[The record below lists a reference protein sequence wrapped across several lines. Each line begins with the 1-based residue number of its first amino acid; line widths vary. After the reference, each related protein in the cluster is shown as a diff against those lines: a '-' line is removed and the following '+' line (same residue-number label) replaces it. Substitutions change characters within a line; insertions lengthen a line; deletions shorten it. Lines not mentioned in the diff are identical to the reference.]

1 MALSE
6 QVRDSLDSASHHLRE
21 ALAFAARNEK
31 PFILKEIGNMIHSID
46 VIQDADELLDN
57 VDNILKGYDEDK
69 E

>member
-1 MALSE
+1 MALSD

-46 VIQDADELLDN
+46 VIQDADEC
-57 VDNILKGYDEDK
+57 
-69 E
+69 